1 MECLKHNGLLQ
12 IASLRVNEGNES
24 LWLNFIS
31 ALLRSAYDHMG
42 FLQLTNANKS
52 WESSFR
58 RASKDKHLE
67 GERERRGRKAR
78 ELSKLPDAARGFIK
92 KVMFGLDSSR
102 INIFPIFFLVNIL
115 LKDGREKFSFLPS
128 PQLGRKI

>member
-67 GERERRGRKAR
+67 GEREGDGKQ
-78 ELSKLPDAARGFIK
+78 E
-92 KVMFGLDSSR
+92 SSR
-102 INIFPIFFLVNIL
+102 NFLTLHEDL
-115 LKDGREKFSFLPS
+115 LKKLC
-128 PQLGRKI
+128 LG